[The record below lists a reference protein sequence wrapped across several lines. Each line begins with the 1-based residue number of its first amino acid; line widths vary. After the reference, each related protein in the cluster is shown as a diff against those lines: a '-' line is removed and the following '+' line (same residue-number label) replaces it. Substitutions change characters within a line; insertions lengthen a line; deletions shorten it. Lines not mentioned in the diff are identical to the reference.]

1 MNQYREKYYEIA
13 EEFNLKCNGFA
24 FVCTLPNIHP
34 ADFVMKFDNMKKVI
48 YVADK
53 LMDDGKYICCY
64 GATELRPKM
73 ARQQLAKLMC
83 QYKEILVKRK
93 LKTIEKDFK

>member
-1 MNQYREKYYEIA
+1 MNQYCEEYYKMTK
-13 EEFNLKCNGFA
+13 EFHLEQTGFI
-24 FVCTLPNIHP
+24 CSLPDVHP

-48 YVADK
+48 YVAEK
-53 LMDDGKYICCY
+53 LIDLGSYISCY
-64 GATELRPKM
+64 GYTELRPKM
-73 ARQQLAKLMC
+73 ARQQLSKLIG

>member
-1 MNQYREKYYEIA
+1 MNQYCEEYYKMA
-13 EEFNLKCNGFA
+13 KEFHLEQTGFI
-24 FVCTLPNIHP
+24 CSLPDVHP

-48 YVADK
+48 YVAEK
-53 LMDDGKYICCY
+53 LMDLGNYISCY
-64 GATELRPKM
+64 GALELSPKP
-73 ARQQLAKLMC
+73 ARQQLSKLIG

>member
-1 MNQYREKYYEIA
+1 MNQYYEKYHEMA
-13 EEFNLKCNGFA
+13 KEFHLEFNYSYI
-24 FVCTLPNIHP
+24 CTLPNVHP

-48 YVADK
+48 CVAEK
-53 LMDDGKYICCY
+53 LVDCGKYICCY
-64 GATELRPKM
+64 GSLELRPKM
-73 ARQQLAKLMC
+73 ARQQLAKLIG

>member
-1 MNQYREKYYEIA
+1 MNQYYEKYYEMA
-13 EEFNLKCNGFA
+13 EEFNLVRSS

-34 ADFVMKFDNMKKVI
+34 ADFVMRFDNMKKVI

-64 GATELRPKM
+64 GSTELRPKM
-73 ARQQLAKLMC
+73 ARQQLSKLIG